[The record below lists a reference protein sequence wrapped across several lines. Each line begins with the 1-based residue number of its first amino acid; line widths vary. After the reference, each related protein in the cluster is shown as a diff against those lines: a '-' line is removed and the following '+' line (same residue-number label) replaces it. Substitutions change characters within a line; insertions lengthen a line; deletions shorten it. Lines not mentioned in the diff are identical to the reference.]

1 MGLANR
7 RGSWVECRGRVKSRG
22 SREKSRGSRIR
33 NRGSQEKVVGSKQNI
48 SVYLPFFFWNF
59 FLRLPQM
66 YVERILKPVVDI
78 GRSVYKYF

>member
-48 SVYLPFFFWNF
+48 SVYLPFFFWNACF
-59 FLRLPQM
+59 FSEASPNVR
-66 YVERILKPVVDI
+66 RAHIK
-78 GRSVYKYF
+78 GC